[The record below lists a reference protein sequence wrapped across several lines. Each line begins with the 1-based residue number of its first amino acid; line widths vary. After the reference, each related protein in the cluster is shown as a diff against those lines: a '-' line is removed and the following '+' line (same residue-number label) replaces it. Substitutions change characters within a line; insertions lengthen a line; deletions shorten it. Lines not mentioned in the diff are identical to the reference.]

1 MSVVT
6 RIEVI
11 EFEYDLLDR
20 RYHPNLVAITYAPG
34 QHHMAR
40 SRAIRIHSDEGVT
53 GEYVGGSAAE
63 YAGVP
68 VLAQALLGRSALER
82 ERLYNDAKQMLRAT
96 ARLGLGVVDIAL
108 WDLAGKQYGVP
119 IHELLGGQSRP
130 LPCYASTYIG
140 DREEGGLNSP
150 EAFAD
155 FAEQCYEL
163 GFRAYKIHPWPDS
176 STEEMIAAVRAVGER
191 VGDRMSLMLDPYC
204 SLQTFSDAVRVGRAC
219 DEFNFIW
226 LEDPFRDGGVSSQ
239 AHRKLR
245 ELIRTPLLQLEH
257 VRGLEAHVDFI
268 VSGGTDF
275 VRADPDYDGGVTGV
289 MKIAHAAEGFGLDVE
304 LHGPDPIRRQ
314 LMTSILNTNYYELG
328 LVHPKVGPQTAPIY
342 LGDYRDD
349 LHSVDETGCVFAPQG
364 PGSGVEYDWDYIYEN
379 RVGGA
384 EYSQK

>member
-40 SRAIRIHSDEGVT
+40 SRAIPIHSDEGVT

-176 STEEMIAAVRAVGER
+176 STEEMIAAV
-191 VGDRMSLMLDPYC
+191 
-204 SLQTFSDAVRVGRAC
+204 
-219 DEFNFIW
+219 
-226 LEDPFRDGGVSSQ
+226 
-239 AHRKLR
+239 
-245 ELIRTPLLQLEH
+245 
-257 VRGLEAHVDFI
+257 
-268 VSGGTDF
+268 
-275 VRADPDYDGGVTGV
+275 
-289 MKIAHAAEGFGLDVE
+289 
-304 LHGPDPIRRQ
+304 
-314 LMTSILNTNYYELG
+314 
-328 LVHPKVGPQTAPIY
+328 
-342 LGDYRDD
+342 
-349 LHSVDETGCVFAPQG
+349 
-364 PGSGVEYDWDYIYEN
+364 
-379 RVGGA
+379 
-384 EYSQK
+384 